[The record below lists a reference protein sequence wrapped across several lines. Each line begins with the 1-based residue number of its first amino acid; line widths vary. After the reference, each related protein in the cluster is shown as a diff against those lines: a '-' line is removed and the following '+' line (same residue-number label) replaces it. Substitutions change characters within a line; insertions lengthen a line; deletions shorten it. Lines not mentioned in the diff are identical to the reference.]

1 MADIAFLLLIFFLV
15 TTVFPKDRGL
25 ALALPDEVTDVPPT
39 NVLYLLVLPTGAVEV
54 RRGESQQ
61 GTRVG
66 ASQIGGIWTEAVAQN
81 PDLIAALKTS
91 PDAAYRHMVDVLDQ
105 LHSARAQRISLQL
118 LEPGSR

>member
-1 MADIAFLLLIFFLV
+1 
-15 TTVFPKDRGL
+15 
-25 ALALPDEVTDVPPT
+25 
-39 NVLYLLVLPTGAVEV
+39 
-54 RRGESQQ
+54 
-61 GTRVG
+61 
-66 ASQIGGIWTEAVAQN
+66 VAQN